1 MEFLR
6 VATGDD
12 AAVVS
17 RLLERSYG
25 ELMAGHYAA
34 ALLASALPFITKA
47 NPALLESGRYALIE
61 DDDGALLAAGGWSSE
76 RPGSREVEPGLAHI
90 RHFAVHPAKVGCG
103 LGRKLYEWCA
113 TAARDRAFTQFECH
127 SSLNAEAFYAALG
140 FQRVGEHQIVLSPD
154 VVVPAII
161 MMKEIR

>member
-1 MEFLR
+1 MR

-12 AAVVS
+12 AAAVS

-25 ELMAGHYAA
+25 ELMAGHYPAS
-34 ALLASALPFITKA
+34 LLASALPFITKA
-47 NPALLESGRYALIE
+47 NPALLESGRYALVE

-90 RHFAVHPAKVGCG
+90 RHFAVHPAKVGRG
-103 LGRKLYEWCA
+103 LGRRLYEWCA
-113 TAARDRAFTQFECH
+113 NAARDRAFTRFECH

-140 FQRVGEHQIVLSPD
+140 FWRVGERPIALAPH
-154 VVVPAII
+154 VVIPAIV
-161 MMKEIR
+161 MTKVIR